1 MLKSETREG
10 EATFPRS
17 ASTII
22 DTVPAQILDPEVGG
36 TASSVKAGAWQ
47 ASSADGETSRREPP
61 PAPGCSRKLE
71 KKGAASEIDKR
82 SIG

>member
-1 MLKSETREG
+1 MLKSETRKG

-36 TASSVKAGAWQ
+36 TAFSVKAGACRLLVQ
-47 ASSADGETSRREPP
+47 TVRLAGESHRQH
-61 PAPGCSRKLE
+61 L
-71 KKGAASEIDKR
+71 AAAES
-82 SIG
+82 